1 MNTPLLTYTVHDGGR
16 AERGYKGETDD
27 CAVKSVAIALKKPY
41 EAVHQAFRSRGR
53 RNGRGTPTTI
63 TRHYLAAFPEVREMT
78 DIPAKRTTFWRFFH
92 AHQKGTFLIIVT
104 KHLTVIQDGVVLDE
118 IPPRPRM
125 LVRGAW
131 QVMLTEDWSD
141 YVI

>member
-1 MNTPLLTYTVHDGGR
+1 MTTLKYTIHDGGR
-16 AERGYKGETDD
+16 AERGYRGETDD

-41 EAVHQAFRSRGR
+41 EAVHAAFRAQGR
-53 RNGRGTPTTI
+53 RNGRGTPTSI
-63 TRHYLAAFPEVREMT
+63 IRHYLHAFPEVTELK
-78 DIPAKRTTFWRFFH
+78 DIPEKRMTFWQFFH
-92 AHQKGTFLIIVT
+92 NRPKGTFLIIVA
-104 KHLTVIQDGVVLDE
+104 KHLMVIRDGVVLDE

-131 QVMLTEDWSD
+131 QVTLPDDWTD